1 MLYPSSFP
9 IDPVLPDLKEAIRA
23 HRAVILRAPPGSGKT
38 TRVPLALLETLP
50 PGKGRIV
57 MLEPRRLA
65 AVAAARWMARGL
77 GEKIGRTLGYSI
89 RFDSR
94 VTDQTRIE
102 PDKIL

>member
-1 MLYPSSFP
+1 MFYPSSFP
-9 IDPVLPDLKEAIRA
+9 IDPVLPDLKEAIRS
-23 HRAVILRAPPGSGKT
+23 HPAVILRAPPGSGKT

-65 AVAAARWMARGL
+65 AVGAARWMARGL